1 MDLLHTP
8 SYVGVSP
15 KSLFITDTSMIKAR
29 PYVYRSTPYLFF
41 FVDHIVHTYLAAET
55 EMYFMFYLQEVIL
68 G

>member
-41 FVDHIVHTYLAAET
+41 FLLT
-55 EMYFMFYLQEVIL
+55 IL
-68 G
+68 CILT